1 MTARALFIR
10 GVVAVSLLAFGGL
23 RAGPARAEEN
33 CLSAPNT
40 QPPQGSHWHYRTD
53 PVKGSKCWY
62 LRTEGQ
68 IPRQAAQDQLGP
80 EPLEL
85 RPVRA
90 APAAASRD
98 RVTTGGVQHSIQ
110 ASHQPAAS
118 KAVWPDPPVPAR
130 VDKVAWP
137 DPSAPARA
145 DKVAWPDPPAPASA
159 DKVAGP
165 DPPSPAG
172 DVTPE
177 AVAESTPE
185 EKAKQTQEVPASAA
199 NSNKNARN
207 DAGVDRQDVAPTQT
221 ADPQSEMPVGMLL
234 ALTIG
239 LLITGMI
246 VRRIVRM
253 AFLRQRAV
261 PPDRR
266 EPVWTTSIPSERAIS
281 NVAAQHRDLAP
292 GSLDNDRLDND
303 VKQALRKLL
312 RVLDQQAV

>member
-1 MTARALFIR
+1 MTARALFIS
-10 GVVAVSLLAFGGL
+10 GVVAVLSLAFGGL
-23 RAGPARAEEN
+23 SAGPARAEEK

-40 QPPQGSHWHYRTD
+40 QPPQGSHWYYRTD

-68 IPRQAAQDQLGP
+68 TIPRQAAQDQLGP

-90 APAAASRD
+90 APAAASGD
-98 RVTTGGVQHSIQ
+98 RLTTGSVQHSIQ
-110 ASHQPAAS
+110 ASRQPAAG
-118 KAVWPDPPVPAR
+118 KAVWPDPL
-130 VDKVAWP
+130 
-137 DPSAPARA
+137 APARA
-145 DKVAWPDPPAPASA
+145 DKVTWPDPPAPASA
-159 DKVAGP
+159 DKVAWP
-165 DPPSPAG
+165 DLPSPAG

-177 AVAESTPE
+177 AVAESAPE
-185 EKAKQTQEVPASAA
+185 EKAKQTQELPASAA
-199 NSNKNARN
+199 KSNKNARN
-207 DAGVDRQDVAPTQT
+207 DAGVDRQVAAPTQT

-253 AFLRQRAV
+253 KFLRQRAV

-266 EPVWTTSIPSERAIS
+266 EPVWTTSIRSERAIS

-292 GSLDNDRLDND
+292 GSLDNDRLDNEANE
-303 VKQALRKLL
+303 ALRKLL
-312 RVLDQQAV
+312 RVLEGQAV

>member
-1 MTARALFIR
+1 MTERARFIP
-10 GVVAVSLLAFGGL
+10 VVAILLMAVGGGSLT
-23 RAGPARAEEN
+23 AGPARAEEN
-33 CLSAPNT
+33 CLSAPNA
-40 QPPQGSHWHYRTD
+40 QPPEGSHWHYRTD
-53 PVKGSKCWY
+53 PVKRSKCWY
-62 LRTEGQ
+62 LRTDDQAIQKQAVQGQ
-68 IPRQAAQDQLGP
+68 PGRA
-80 EPLEL
+80 PLEL
-85 RPVRA
+85 RPTQA
-90 APAAASRD
+90 APAASEDRPTTASIKHNTQVSRQ
-98 RVTTGGVQHSIQ
+98 TGAGEV
-110 ASHQPAAS
+110 P
-118 KAVWPDPPVPAR
+118 WPDPPT
-130 VDKVAWP
+130 
-137 DPSAPARA
+137 
-145 DKVAWPDPPAPASA
+145 PASA
-159 DKVAGP
+159 DKVAWP

-177 AVAESTPE
+177 AVAESAPE

-207 DAGVDRQDVAPTQT
+207 DAGVDRQVAAPTQT

-253 AFLRQRAV
+253 TFPRQRAV

-281 NVAAQHRDLAP
+281 NVAVQHRDLAL
-292 GSLDNDRLDND
+292 GSLDNDRLDD
-303 VKQALRKLL
+303 EVKEALRKLL